1 MASLLVHRKVFPE
14 VEWHN
19 AGMWNRRC
27 GTPDPWQCNLN
38 LHPQHVHHM
47 LYTPLKHKNTPIRL
61 RLQTSKIQLQ
71 RRQNPNNRRAHQW
84 MVARKINNEC
94 FSIFVPVWS
103 TMILQKKYLSL
114 RTPSPQNNGCGAFHL
129 KFCQS
134 YELVK
139 YYFLT
144 ITLNYEHY
152 LSHLLSTA

>member
-27 GTPDPWQCNLN
+27 GTLDPWQCNLN
-38 LHPQHVHHM
+38 LHPQHVHRM

-71 RRQNPNNRRAHQW
+71 RRQTPYNRRAHQW

-94 FSIFVPVWS
+94 FSIFFSSLKYYDP
-103 TMILQKKYLSL
+103 TKKIPFSPYAFLSKY
-114 RTPSPQNNGCGAFHL
+114 GCGAFHL

-144 ITLNYEHY
+144 IILNYKHY